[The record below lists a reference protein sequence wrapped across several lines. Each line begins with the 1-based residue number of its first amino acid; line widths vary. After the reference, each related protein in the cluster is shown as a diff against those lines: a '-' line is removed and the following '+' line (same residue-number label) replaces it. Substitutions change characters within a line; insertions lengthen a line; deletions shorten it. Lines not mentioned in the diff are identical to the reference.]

1 MPYTWI
7 EWFQQISACQES
19 FCPLASFFSKRNLF
33 ENNRMNFKNIKCER
47 HLMRLILFSIT
58 ILCFSGLFSFISGK
72 NPRFANIMGAG
83 GTVLGCL
90 IGLVPAASV
99 LWTGQTRGFHR
110 AWLIPFGSFSLQLD
124 ALSAFFL
131 FTILILSAVAAVYGN
146 TYLWDYRNRKNLGAS
161 WFFFNILV
169 ASMVLVVIS
178 HNGVLFLMAWE
189 IMSLASFFLVTF
201 EDEKESVRRA
211 GWIYLIATH
220 IGTAFLFVLF
230 ILLAHQGPS
239 LDFDHFMASGLN
251 GTSMAGLA
259 FLLSVIGF
267 GTKAGFMPFH
277 VWLPEAHPAAP
288 SHVSAVMSG
297 VMIKTGIYG
306 LLRTLTFLGRPEPW
320 WGWLLIAIGLGSG
333 ILGVLF
339 ALAQHDLKRLL
350 AYHSVENIG
359 IITLGLGLG
368 VLGLALNQPVLAVL
382 GFGGGLLH
390 VLNHALFKGLLFL
403 GAGAVLHATGV
414 RNIEQ
419 LGGLMRHMPWTGTL
433 FLIGSF
439 AICGLPPL
447 NGFVSE
453 FLIYVGAF
461 TGAGLSG
468 VSLSSIGV
476 ITGLAAIGGLAAA
489 CFTKAFGIV
498 FLGEPRHTPALQ
510 GHEIGWGMRIP
521 MLLLALG
528 CLSIG
533 LLSPFIVSAMN
544 PVIGNVT
551 GLLKNDIERSP
562 CRRDPAASAGNGALN
577 HFYPD
582 TGALDPCCADACFPA
597 ERSGK
602 ATHGTAVLS
611 GPPPACSIRHPLM
624 PSPSP
629 PCSAF
634 FYRRIESFMRRKGF
648 SRPRP
653 ACIPIPMMS
662 FRKGSFS
669 PFFAASSGS
678 CCNFTGCSRAAFKSM
693 FSTWP

>member
-1 MPYTWI
+1 
-7 EWFQQISACQES
+7 
-19 FCPLASFFSKRNLF
+19 
-33 ENNRMNFKNIKCER
+33 
-47 HLMRLILFSIT
+47 MRLILFSIM
-58 ILCFSGLFSFISGK
+58 ILCFSGLCSFFSGK

-90 IGLVPAASV
+90 IGLVPAATV

-110 AWLIPFGSFSLQLD
+110 AWQIPFGSFSLQLD

-131 FTILILSAVAAVYGN
+131 FTILILSAVAAIYGN

-211 GWIYLIATH
+211 GWIYLVATH

-461 TGAGLSG
+461 MGTGLSG

-476 ITGLAAIGGLAAA
+476 ITGLAAIGGLAGA

-510 GHEIGWGMRIP
+510 GHEVGWGMKIP
-521 MLLLALG
+521 MLILALG

-533 LLSPFIVSAMN
+533 LLSPYIVSAMN
-544 PVIGNVT
+544 PVIGSVT
-551 GLLKNDIERSP
+551 GFLHSDITVHLAVVIRPLQRITVLSCIFILILGLLTYL
-562 CRRDPAASAGNGALN
+562 RRRLLSGRTTGESNTWDCGFARPTARMQYTASSYAQPITTMFGFFLQTHRKVHAPEGL
-577 HFYPD
+577 
-582 TGALDPCCADACFPA
+582 FPA
-597 ERSGK
+597 EAGLH
-602 ATHGTAVLS
+602 THTDDVFSQRLFE
-611 GPPPACSIRHPLM
+611 PL
-624 PSPSP
+624 
-629 PCSAF
+629 F
-634 FYRRIESFMRRKGF
+634 RRIEQLFLRLHWLQQGRVQIYVLYVAVTILALLIWNL
-648 SRPRP
+648 R
-653 ACIPIPMMS
+653 
-662 FRKGSFS
+662 
-669 PFFAASSGS
+669 
-678 CCNFTGCSRAAFKSM
+678 
-693 FSTWP
+693 

>member
-1 MPYTWI
+1 M
-7 EWFQQISACQES
+7 Q
-19 FCPLASFFSKRNLF
+19 
-33 ENNRMNFKNIKCER
+33 
-47 HLMRLILFSIT
+47 LILISIMF
-58 ILCFSGLFSFISGK
+58 LCFSGLFSFFYGR
-72 NPRFANIMGAG
+72 NPRLANILGAG

-90 IGLVPAASV
+90 IGLVPTAIV
-99 LWTGQTRGFHR
+99 LWTGQTRGYHR
-110 AWLIPFGSFSLQLD
+110 AWQVPFGSFSLQLD

-146 TYLWDYRNRKNLGAS
+146 TYLWNYRSRKNLGAS

-169 ASMVLVVIS
+169 ASMILVVIS
-178 HNGVLFLMAWE
+178 HNGVLFLTAWE
-189 IMSLASFFLVTF
+189 IMSLSSFLLVTF
-201 EDEKESVRRA
+201 EDENESVRRA
-211 GWIYLIATH
+211 GWIYLVATH

-230 ILLAHQGPS
+230 ILLAHRGSS
-239 LDFDHFMASGLN
+239 LDFDHFFALGLN
-251 GTSMAGLA
+251 GTSIAGPA

-277 VWLPEAHPAAP
+277 IWLPEAHPAAP

-306 LLRTLTFLGRPEPW
+306 LLRTMTFLGRPEPW
-320 WGWLLIAIGLGSG
+320 WGWLLITIGLGSG

-414 RNIEQ
+414 RKIEQ

-461 TGAGLSG
+461 MGTGLSG

-476 ITGLAAIGGLAAA
+476 IAGLAAIGGLAAA

-498 FLGEPRHTPALQ
+498 FLGEPRHIPALQ

-521 MLLLALG
+521 MLILALG
-528 CLSIG
+528 CLSVG
-533 LLSPFIVSAMN
+533 LLAPTIISAMN

-551 GLLKNDIERSP
+551 GLLKNDIDAHLAVVTLPLQRVTALS
-562 CRRDPAASAGNGALN
+562 CIFILILGLLIYLRRHLL
-577 HFYPD
+577 
-582 TGALDPCCADACFPA
+582 TGKTPRQSFTWDCGYIRP
-597 ERSGK
+597 
-602 ATHGTAVLS
+602 TA
-611 GPPPACSIRHPLM
+611 RM
-624 PSPSP
+624 Q
-629 PCSAF
+629 
-634 FYRRIESFMRRKGF
+634 YT
-648 SRPRP
+648 
-653 ACIPIPMMS
+653 
-662 FRKGSFS
+662 
-669 PFFAASSGS
+669 ASSYAQPL
-678 CCNFTGCSRAAFKSM
+678 TSM
-693 FSTWP
+693 FGFFLQTHRTLHAPDGLFPTEASLHTHTDDVFSQHLFQPLFSGIELLFLSLRWLQQGHVQIYILYVAVTLLTLLIWNLR

>member
-1 MPYTWI
+1 
-7 EWFQQISACQES
+7 
-19 FCPLASFFSKRNLF
+19 
-33 ENNRMNFKNIKCER
+33 
-47 HLMRLILFSIT
+47 
-58 ILCFSGLFSFISGK
+58 
-72 NPRFANIMGAG
+72 
-83 GTVLGCL
+83 
-90 IGLVPAASV
+90 
-99 LWTGQTRGFHR
+99 
-110 AWLIPFGSFSLQLD
+110 
-124 ALSAFFL
+124 
-131 FTILILSAVAAVYGN
+131 
-146 TYLWDYRNRKNLGAS
+146 
-161 WFFFNILV
+161 
-169 ASMVLVVIS
+169 
-178 HNGVLFLMAWE
+178 
-189 IMSLASFFLVTF
+189 
-201 EDEKESVRRA
+201 
-211 GWIYLIATH
+211 
-220 IGTAFLFVLF
+220 
-230 ILLAHQGPS
+230 
-239 LDFDHFMASGLN
+239 
-251 GTSMAGLA
+251 
-259 FLLSVIGF
+259 
-267 GTKAGFMPFH
+267 MPFH

-306 LLRTLTFLGRPEPW
+306 LLRTLTFLGRPDPW
-320 WGWLLIAIGLGSG
+320 WGWLMIAIGLGSG

-403 GAGAVLHATGV
+403 GAGAVLHATGE

-419 LGGLMRHMPWTGTL
+419 LGGLMRSMPWTGTL

-476 ITGLAAIGGLAAA
+476 IAGLAAIGGLAVA

-521 MLLLALG
+521 MLLLAIG

-533 LLSPFIVSAMN
+533 LFAPVIISAMN

-551 GLLKNDIERSP
+551 GLLKNDIAAHLTVVTRPLQQITALSIIFILILGLLIYI
-562 CRRDPAASAGNGALN
+562 RRRL
-577 HFYPD
+577 
-582 TGALDPCCADACFPA
+582 
-597 ERSGK
+597 
-602 ATHGTAVLS
+602 LS
-611 GPPPACSIRHPLM
+611 GRTVGQSNTWDCGFIRPTARM
-624 PSPSP
+624 Q
-629 PCSAF
+629 
-634 FYRRIESFMRRKGF
+634 YT
-648 SRPRP
+648 
-653 ACIPIPMMS
+653 
-662 FRKGSFS
+662 
-669 PFFAASSGS
+669 ASSYAQPL
-678 CCNFTGCSRAAFKSM
+678 TAM
-693 FSTWP
+693 FGFFLQTNRKFQAPEGLFPSEAGLHTHTEDVFSQRLFRPLFRGIERLLLHLHWLQQGRVQIYVLYVAVTILALLIWNLR

>member
-1 MPYTWI
+1 MRI
-7 EWFQQISACQES
+7 ILIS
-19 FCPLASFFSKRNLF
+19 
-33 ENNRMNFKNIKCER
+33 M
-47 HLMRLILFSIT
+47 MILF
-58 ILCFSGLFSFISGK
+58 FSGLCSFFTGR

-90 IGLVPAASV
+90 VGLVPAAIV
-99 LWTGQTRGFHR
+99 LWTGRTVAIHR
-110 AWLIPFGSFSLQLD
+110 PWQVPFGSFSLQID

-131 FTILILSAVAAVYGN
+131 FTILILSAVAAIYGN
-146 TYLWDYRNRKNLGAS
+146 TYLWDYRKRKNLGAS
-161 WFFFNILV
+161 WLFFNILV
-169 ASMVLVVIS
+169 ASMILVVIS
-178 HNGVLFLMAWE
+178 HNGMLFLMAWE

-201 EDEKESVRRA
+201 EDENENARRA
-211 GWIYLIATH
+211 GWIYLVATH

-239 LDFDHFMASGLN
+239 LDFDHFISSGLN

-267 GTKAGFMPFH
+267 GTKAGFAPFH

-306 LLRTLTFLGRPEPW
+306 LLRTLTFLGQPEPW

-350 AYHSVENIG
+350 AYSSVENIG
-359 IITLGLGLG
+359 IITMGLGLG
-368 VLGLALNQPVLAVL
+368 VLGLSLNQPVLAVL
-382 GFGGGLLH
+382 GFGGCLLH

-414 RNIEQ
+414 RNMEQ
-419 LGGLMRHMPWTGTL
+419 LGGLMRQMPWTGKL

-461 TGAGLSG
+461 MGTGLSG

-498 FLGEPRHTPALQ
+498 FLGEPRHTPALL

-521 MLLLALG
+521 MMLLAFG
-528 CLSIG
+528 CLAIG
-533 LLSPFIVSAMN
+533 FFAPTVISAMA

-551 GLLKNDIERSP
+551 GLLKIDIDTHLAAVTVPLQRVTALSCIFILILGFLIYLRRHLLSDRTPAQCNTWDCGFVRPTARMQYTASSYAQPITSMFGFFLQTHRKIHTPEGLFPAKASLHTHTDDVFLRGLFLPLFRGIERILLP
-562 CRRDPAASAGNGALN
+562 LHRLQQGRVQIYILYVAVTILALLIWN
-577 HFYPD
+577 
-582 TGALDPCCADACFPA
+582 L
-597 ERSGK
+597 R
-602 ATHGTAVLS
+602 
-611 GPPPACSIRHPLM
+611 
-624 PSPSP
+624 
-629 PCSAF
+629 
-634 FYRRIESFMRRKGF
+634 
-648 SRPRP
+648 
-653 ACIPIPMMS
+653 
-662 FRKGSFS
+662 
-669 PFFAASSGS
+669 
-678 CCNFTGCSRAAFKSM
+678 
-693 FSTWP
+693 